1 MSIKINPVKTITSAK
16 QGIAKKVV
24 KGTSGLPLE
33 EPLTSYKDQRLADM
47 LDPSAPMQ
55 NALRKIE
62 TATQIITAKFK
73 K

>member
-1 MSIKINPVKTITSAK
+1 MPIKINPVKTINSAK
-16 QGIAKKVV
+16 QGITKKVV
-24 KGTSGLPLE
+24 KGASGLPLE
-33 EPLTSYKDQRLADM
+33 EPLTSYKDQRLAEM

-62 TATQIITAKFK
+62 TATQIITSKFK